1 MLTSR
6 QTKLPSATPG
16 KVSARLAGARTL
28 QLPLPPTPP
37 PRRAIA
43 ATAAATPAASTDTTR
58 PSDEV
63 EEAKASKKAK
73 AEDEEATIIVSTS
86 GATAYRTRT
95 AGRTR
100 SSTQKTMRSRLP
112 PSPEQRTSSG
122 ARSPA
127 LPAQWAEGSSI
138 MKISPSNPNPH
149 QLHQSRHRQLRS
161 NPSPNPH
168 RVRPA
173 LPICGRAPT
182 QRRQLQHHGSPHRE
196 IAQHDRH
203 SCGRCS
209 GGGAITSN
217 AIRAQSSQREEQSS
231 RARAR
236 VDGTVVSIDGQEF
249 VQS

>member
-1 MLTSR
+1 MVLLVSR
-6 QTKLPSATPG
+6 QTKIPSATPG
-16 KVSARLAGARTL
+16 KASARLAGARTL
-28 QLPLPPTPP
+28 QLPLPPTTP
-37 PRRAIA
+37 PRRAIV
-43 ATAAATPAASTDTTR
+43 ATAAATPAASTDTTC

-127 LPAQWAEGSSI
+127 LPALWAEGSSI

-168 RVRPA
+168 RSSPSSTYLRSRPSAMSATSTPRLAASRERPA
-173 LPICGRAPT
+173 
-182 QRRQLQHHGSPHRE
+182 
-196 IAQHDRH
+196 
-203 SCGRCS
+203 
-209 GGGAITSN
+209 
-217 AIRAQSSQREEQSS
+217 
-231 RARAR
+231 
-236 VDGTVVSIDGQEF
+236 
-249 VQS
+249 

>member
-1 MLTSR
+1 MVLLISR
-6 QTKLPSATPG
+6 QTKIPSATPG
-16 KVSARLAGARTL
+16 KASARLAGARTL

-63 EEAKASKKAK
+63 EEAKASRKAK

-149 QLHQSRHRQLRS
+149 QLHQSCHRQLRS
-161 NPSPNPH
+161 NHSPNPH
-168 RVRPA
+168 RSSPISTCLRSRPSATSATSTPRLAASRDRPA
-173 LPICGRAPT
+173 
-182 QRRQLQHHGSPHRE
+182 
-196 IAQHDRH
+196 
-203 SCGRCS
+203 
-209 GGGAITSN
+209 
-217 AIRAQSSQREEQSS
+217 
-231 RARAR
+231 
-236 VDGTVVSIDGQEF
+236 
-249 VQS
+249 

>member
-1 MLTSR
+1 MLLISR
-6 QTKLPSATPG
+6 QTKIPSATPG
-16 KVSARLAGARTL
+16 KASARLAGARTL

-149 QLHQSRHRQLRS
+149 RSSPISTYLRS
-161 NPSPNPH
+161 RPSATSATSTP
-168 RVRPA
+168 RLAASRDRPA
-173 LPICGRAPT
+173 
-182 QRRQLQHHGSPHRE
+182 
-196 IAQHDRH
+196 
-203 SCGRCS
+203 
-209 GGGAITSN
+209 
-217 AIRAQSSQREEQSS
+217 
-231 RARAR
+231 
-236 VDGTVVSIDGQEF
+236 
-249 VQS
+249 